1 MEWLQPGVNPSFAMS
16 FVEVARAKKN
26 GPPDEGGPFF
36 LCSAEA

>member
-1 MEWLQPGVNPSFAMS
+1 MEWLQPGVNPGFAIS
-16 FVEVARAKKN
+16 LSLKWQEQKN